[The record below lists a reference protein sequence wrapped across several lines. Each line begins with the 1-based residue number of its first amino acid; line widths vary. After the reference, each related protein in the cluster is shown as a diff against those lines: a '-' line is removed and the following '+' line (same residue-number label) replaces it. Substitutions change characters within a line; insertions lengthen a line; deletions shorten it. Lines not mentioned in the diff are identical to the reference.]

1 MSFFLYITF
10 QNKRINSKKRLMTV
24 ILVLC
29 VDRDDDLGRKT
40 GIHSPLIGREENLNA
55 VIALGTAD
63 PEEADTNALF
73 GAISI
78 YDELVR
84 KGYEADVALIC
95 GSRSVG
101 IESDRKLAREL
112 EKVIDRTKA
121 DEVFL
126 VSDGAEDEYI
136 LPIITSRIKVA
147 SVRRI
152 VVKQSKSIE
161 DTYYVIKK
169 FFEDEKTQIKLI
181 VPVALVLLVAGL
193 FEILNR
199 MELTLLPII
208 AVLVGA
214 YLMSNPV
221 FKLLRYFWRSVT
233 TGKVSF
239 FMQLISAILLVGS
252 FIYIYNSIVTS
263 TSFKRW
269 AYDEILS
276 FVDREIIWVVIALA
290 TSGAG
295 RVIEAYITERE
306 ILISYWVFFFS
317 LVALWFI
324 VIGSTNIIRYSIEGV
339 PYTSAVFVPVIIEIA
354 LGIGIVVAGVISYGY
369 VRARVKGNKQVK
381 E

>member
-1 MSFFLYITF
+1 MI
-10 QNKRINSKKRLMTV
+10 V

-40 GIHSPLIGREENLNA
+40 GIHSPIVGREENLKA

-63 PEEADTNALF
+63 PEEADTNAMF

-78 YDELVR
+78 YDDLVG
-84 KGYEADVALIC
+84 KGYETDVALIC

-101 IESDRKLAREL
+101 IESDRKLAKEL
-112 EKVIDRTKA
+112 EEVIERTKA

-169 FFEDEKTQIKLI
+169 FFEDEKTQIRLI

-214 YLMSNPV
+214 YLMSNPM

-239 FMQLISAILLVGS
+239 FMQLISVILLAGS

-276 FVDREIIWVVIALA
+276 FVDREIVWVVIALA

-306 ILISYWVFFFS
+306 VLISYWVFFFS
-317 LVALWFI
+317 IAAMWFI
-324 VIGSTNIIRYSIEGV
+324 VLGSTNIIRYSIEGV
-339 PYTSAVFVPVIIEIA
+339 PYTSGMFVPVIVEIA
-354 LGIGIVVAGVISYGY
+354 LGIGIVVAGVVSYGY